1 MSRQLS
7 VAQEIRR
14 GGLKRSALACS
25 ALFFGILTS
34 SATVPTGHG
43 DPEFS
48 ELPFEQWLSEGEQS
62 GVDWSAEILPAE
74 ITVYQR
80 SLLPVV
86 IRVDGRALNKHRGS
100 GEFVTLVQYK
110 DKDGGI
116 WQNHTSLDM
125 TRLPVGI
132 EISPDCHR
140 AIRLRSAGR
149 LLPRDCGM
157 LHRVA

>member
-80 SLLPVV
+80 LLLRVV
-86 IRVDGRALNKHRGS
+86 IRWTVARSTSTEAPASSSRLYSTKTRTVESGRI
-100 GEFVTLVQYK
+100 T
-110 DKDGGI
+110 
-116 WQNHTSLDM
+116 
-125 TRLPVGI
+125 
-132 EISPDCHR
+132 
-140 AIRLRSAGR
+140 LRST
-149 LLPRDCGM
+149 
-157 LHRVA
+157 